1 MNKQE
6 KAKEIRKYLLDMI
19 ARAKKD
25 CREFDENEQQ
35 EFDKKKNE
43 LLALAEEI
51 KATQDKL
58 DDMEDEIP
66 SVDDMESDK
75 MDDADDMK
83 EDKMCGDK
91 PCDESDDMK
100 EDKMCGDKPCDGP
113 KKEEKMGDEMDE
125 NQENGQENDPKNDN
139 PENPEIN
146 NENTES
152 EEQSPETPANSD
164 EDKNKNIKRNI
175 TKIMTNDFSILKAIR
190 SVVNRTEMPAT
201 EAAVIAEGEK
211 QMRAA
216 GLNAAGK
223 ILIPGETREVTVSND
238 VFTVNTAKDGEGNT
252 IATGE
257 HDDVVQTEFQSILEP
272 LYAQSALSQA
282 GVTFLRGLT
291 NDVQIPIMERQNVG
305 WAGEIDAAAKTT
317 ATFKNKKMSPKRLTA
332 YTDISKQML
341 AQDSLSVEAA
351 IRADIVN
358 ALNDKLE
365 ATILGFAAGD
375 DTKPAGIGYNK
386 SAVPVT
392 TYTAL
397 CDFEAGLEKK
407 NLFGDAKYIASP
419 GAKAVFRA
427 MPQSS
432 KSTRLVMEGG
442 EIDGTPVVSTTNVAD
457 KEFYYGLF
465 NNVYVGQWGAVEV
478 IVDEYTQAV
487 NGCIRLV
494 INAYFDEIV
503 VRPDAIL
510 RGKVTA

>member
-35 EFDKKKNE
+35 EFDTKKNE

-58 DDMEDEIP
+58 EDMEDEIP
-66 SVDDMESDK
+66 SVDDMEPEKSDE
-75 MDDADDMK
+75 MG
-83 EDKMCGDK
+83 ES
-91 PCDESDDMK
+91 DESDDMK
-100 EDKMCGDKPCDGP
+100 EDKMCGDKPCDEP

-125 NQENGQENDPKNDN
+125 NQENGDENDPKNDN

-146 NENTES
+146 TENTES
-152 EEQSPETPANSD
+152 EEQSTEETPANSE
-164 EDKNKNIKRNI
+164 EDKNKSIKRNI
-175 TKIMTNDFSILKAIR
+175 TKKMTNDFSILKAIR
-190 SVVNRTEMPAT
+190 SIVNRTEMPAL
-201 EAAVIAEGEK
+201 EQAVIAEGAK

-223 ILIPGETREVTVSND
+223 ILIPGETREVSNTVL
-238 VFTVNTAKDGEGNT
+238 TVNQAKDGEQNV

-257 HDDVVQTEFQSILEP
+257 HDDVVQTDFQSILEP

-291 NDVQIPIMERQNVG
+291 NDIQIPVMERQNVG
-305 WAGEIDAAAKTT
+305 WAGEIDAAAKTV
-317 ATFKNKKMSPKRLTA
+317 ATFTNKKMSPRRLTA

-341 AQDSLSVEAA
+341 NQDSLSVEAA

-365 ATILGFAAGD
+365 ATILGAVAGD
-375 DTKPAGIGYNK
+375 ETKPAGIGFGK
-386 SAVPVT
+386 EAAPVT
-392 TYTAL
+392 TYQAL

-407 NLFGDAKYIASP
+407 NLFGNAKYIASP

-427 MPQSS
+427 MA
-432 KSTRLVMEGG
+432 KSTKNTQLVMEGG

-465 NNVYVGQWGAVEV
+465 NNVYVGQWGAVEI

-503 VRPDAIL
+503 VRPEAIL